1 MSSTQKVWAITDL
14 IKEIGKW
21 KTEFEIANDIEKLN
35 NTYLMQYLVGL
46 IFYCNCETSVI
57 KYNDKNRERMSVH
70 ICKCY
75 SNITVVQFDIFEK
88 YKRIPYY
95 HDNILLKNN
104 ESALENQ
111 RSLGKLVLND
121 PLLVEFFMYDG
132 EIL

>member
-14 IKEIGKW
+14 IKEISMW

-46 IFYCNCETSVI
+46 VFFCKCETSVV
-57 KYNDKNRERMSVH
+57 KYNDINRERMSIH
-70 ICKCY
+70 ICKCD

-88 YKRIPYY
+88 YKRLPYY
-95 HDNILLKNN
+95 HDYMLLKNN
-104 ESALENQ
+104 TCAVENQ
-111 RSLGKLVLND
+111 RLLSTWVLND
-121 PLLVEFFMYDG
+121 PLVVEFFRCDG

>member
-57 KYNDKNRERMSVH
+57 KYNDKNRERMSVY
-70 ICKCY
+70 ICKCNP
-75 SNITVVQFDIFEK
+75 NITIVQFDIFEK

-95 HDNILLKNN
+95 HDNIFLKNN
-104 ESALENQ
+104 KCALENQ
-111 RSLGKLVLND
+111 RMFVEWVLND
-121 PLLVEFFMYDG
+121 PLLVEFFRCDG